1 MENKVIAVLDGMT
14 RLLTEKGWTQGALA
28 RDKDGEKTEWHLETA
43 CSFCLRG
50 ALVVASWQH
59 GMQAQMS
66 ARSRLE
72 MALAGTTDPGG
83 VSTPSAAALTG
94 EHADPRGRGGRRVSP
109 TPSSA
114 GFMVRAQGRMAAS
127 SSPASWGGARVR
139 VLPDVG
145 RDHSGRRR
153 RMFGPAA
160 ARDFRPAR

>member
-1 MENKVIAVLDGMT
+1 MLTVLPGGA
-14 RLLTEKGWTQGALA
+14 KGRHVGDTLYGPL
-28 RDKDGEKTEWHLETA
+28 G
-43 CSFCLRG
+43 RG
-50 ALVVASWQH
+50 TVVSIEGDDALVRWDAERVLEAAPANDWDTTV
-59 GMQAQMS
+59 GW
-66 ARSRLE
+66 LE

>member
-72 MALAGTTDPGG
+72 MALAVPGDT
-83 VSTPSAAALTG
+83 VSFNDAP
-94 EHADPRGRGGRRVSP
+94 GRTREEVLDLIE
-109 TPSSA
+109 
-114 GFMVRAQGRMAAS
+114 RAKKLEAAS
-127 SSPASWGGARVR
+127 E
-139 VLPDVG
+139 D
-145 RDHSGRRR
+145 
-153 RMFGPAA
+153 
-160 ARDFRPAR
+160 